1 MHRYE
6 KAGSLMAEP
15 VKRRRRRLDFLIAR
29 LTGMTRKQAKQCIRE
44 GRVRV
49 EGIEGSQLRSQTR
62 IGVEH
67 AVYLDG
73 ELLEREGGDRY
84 LMVNKPA
91 GVVSATRDDYDPTV
105 LDLLDPEERR
115 GLHPVGRLDKDTT
128 GLLLLTT
135 DGEWS
140 HRITSPRHACPKIYR
155 VDVAEPLDDG
165 TLERLETGIVL
176 RGDNKASYAQNIERI
191 SQTRILMTLNQGRY
205 HQIKRMIGAVG
216 NRVTGLRRE
225 RVGDLALDESL
236 SEGEYRV
243 LTPDEANCVMPVQDP
258 PEQ

>member
-1 MHRYE
+1 
-6 KAGSLMAEP
+6 MAEP

-29 LTGMTRKQAKQCIRE
+29 LTGLTRKQAKQYIRQ

-49 EGIEGSQLRSQTR
+49 EGMEGGHPKGQTR
-62 IGVEH
+62 VGLED

-73 ELLEREGGDRY
+73 ELLQRESGDRY
-84 LMVNKPA
+84 IMLNKPA

-105 LDLLDPEERR
+105 LSLLDPEERR

-140 HRITSPRHACPKIYR
+140 HRITSPRHACPKVYR
-155 VDVAEPLDDG
+155 VNVAQALDDE

-176 RGDNKASYAQNIERI
+176 RGDNKASYAQHIERI
-191 SQTRILMTLNQGRY
+191 SETRILMTLNQGRY

-216 NRVTGLRRE
+216 NRVTGLHRE
-225 RVGDLALDESL
+225 QIGGLVLDEGL
-236 SEGEYRV
+236 SSGEYRA
-243 LTPDEANCVMPVQDP
+243 LTLDEINSVMPLQDP

>member
-1 MHRYE
+1 
-6 KAGSLMAEP
+6 MAEP

-29 LTGMTRKQAKQCIRE
+29 LTGMTRKEARQCIRQ

-49 EGIEGSQLRSQTR
+49 EGVEGGQLRSQTR
-62 IGVEH
+62 IGIED
-67 AVYLDG
+67 AVYLDD

-84 LMVNKPA
+84 IMLNKPT

-105 LDLLDPEERR
+105 LDLLEPEERR

-128 GLLLLTT
+128 GLMLLTT

-140 HRITSPRHACPKIYR
+140 HRITSPRHACPKVYR
-155 VDVAEPLDDG
+155 VDVAEPLDDE

-176 RGDNKASYAQNIERI
+176 RGDNKASYAQHIERV
-191 SQTRILMTLNQGRY
+191 SQNRILMTLNQGRY

-225 RVGDLALDESL
+225 RVGNLDLDESL
-236 SEGEYRV
+236 PEGDYRA
-243 LTPDEANCVMPVQDP
+243 LTQDEINSVMPLRDP
-258 PEQ
+258 QEQ

>member
-1 MHRYE
+1 
-6 KAGSLMAEP
+6 MAEP
-15 VKRRRRRLDFLIAR
+15 VKRRGRRLDFLIAR
-29 LTGMTRKQAKQCIRE
+29 LTGMTRKEAKQCIRE

-49 EGIEGSQLRSQTR
+49 DGMKSGELKGQVRIGIED
-62 IGVEH
+62 

-73 ELLEREGGDRY
+73 ELLERESGERY
-84 LMVNKPA
+84 LMLNKPA

-105 LDLLDPEERR
+105 LGLLDPEERR

-140 HRITSPRHACPKIYR
+140 HRITSPRHACPKVYR
-155 VDVAEPLDDG
+155 VDVAEPLEDE

-176 RGDNKASYAQNIERI
+176 RGDNKASYAQHIERV
-191 SQTRILMTLNQGRY
+191 SPTRILMTLNQGRY

-225 RVGDLALDESL
+225 RIGNLDLDESL
-236 SEGEYRV
+236 EEGQYRP
-243 LTPDEANCVMPVQDP
+243 LAPDEVNLVMPAPHPQ
-258 PEQ
+258 EQ

>member
-1 MHRYE
+1 
-6 KAGSLMAEP
+6 MAEP

-29 LTGMTRKQAKQCIRE
+29 LTGLTRKQAKQCIRA

-49 EGIEGSQLRSQTR
+49 EGMDDRQLGGQTR
-62 IGVEH
+62 IGIED
-67 AVYLDG
+67 AVYLDD
-73 ELLEREGGDRY
+73 ELLERESGERY
-84 LMVNKPA
+84 FMLNKPA

-105 LDLLDPEERR
+105 LDLLDPEDRR

-140 HRITSPRHACPKIYR
+140 HRITSPRHACPKVYR
-155 VDVAEPLDDG
+155 VDVAEPLEDE

-176 RGDNKASYAQNIERI
+176 RGDNKASYAQHIERV
-191 SQTRILMTLNQGRY
+191 SPTRILMTLNQGRY

-216 NRVTGLRRE
+216 NRVTGLHRE
-225 RVGDLALDESL
+225 RIGGLELDDTL
-236 SEGEYRV
+236 SEGGYRP
-243 LTPDEANCVMPVQDP
+243 LTLDEINSVMPLDDP
-258 PEQ
+258 QEQ

>member
-1 MHRYE
+1 
-6 KAGSLMAEP
+6 MAEP

-29 LTGMTRKQAKQCIRE
+29 LTGMTRKQAKQCIRA

-49 EGIEGSQLRSQTR
+49 EGMDDSQLKGQARVG
-62 IGVEH
+62 IED
-67 AVYLDG
+67 AVYLDD
-73 ELLEREGGDRY
+73 ELLERESGDRY
-84 LMVNKPA
+84 IMLNKPA

-105 LDLLDPEERR
+105 LGLMDPEERR

-140 HRITSPRHACPKIYR
+140 HRITSPRHACPKVYR
-155 VDVAEPLDDG
+155 VDVAEPLDDE

-176 RGDNKASYAQNIERI
+176 RGDNKASYAQHIERI
-191 SQTRILMTLNQGRY
+191 SETRILMTLNQGRY

-216 NRVTGLRRE
+216 NRVTGLHRE
-225 RVGDLALDESL
+225 RVGGLVLDDAL
-236 SEGEYRV
+236 SEGDYRS
-243 LTPDEANCVMPVQDP
+243 LTLDEINSVMPLQDP
-258 PEQ
+258 QEQ